1 MFGMVCL
8 LTGFYVIRLIRKTIE
23 EEMVSLVKGVMVS
36 HRVAYSLAFYFCF
49 VGALFILLGVIVD

>member
-1 MFGMVCL
+1 L